1 MIPRSTVY
9 YFSGGFLNMD
19 VGSAFTFMFD
29 DEAWIKKI
37 AIGGG
42 IMLAGLMLSPILIGL
57 LLFLPING
65 YMLEVIK
72 CTREDRPLPL
82 PEWSDFGSLFS
93 KGLMVFVIGLI
104 YYLPVILV
112 MCPFMLISMAV
123 PALGLDP
130 DVAQPLMA
138 VTSLCMMCVMPLV
151 ALIAAALFPA
161 ALIRYAEYG
170 TLGSAF
176 QFGEIFRFISSNI
189 GDYIIVILLTFVAQF
204 VAQFGMILCFVG
216 IFFTA
221 FWSVLVTGNLLGQ
234 LARKASATY

>member
-1 MIPRSTVY
+1 
-9 YFSGGFLNMD
+9 MD

-29 DEAWIKKI
+29 DEEWIKKI

-42 IMLAGLMLSPILIGL
+42 VMLAGLMLSPIIIGL

-72 CTREDRPLPL
+72 STRENRPLPL
-82 PEWSDFGSLFS
+82 PEWSDFGGLFS

-104 YYLPVILV
+104 YNLPVILV
-112 MCPFMLISMAV
+112 LCPFMLIGMIA
-123 PALGLDP
+123 PALDP
-130 DVAQPLMA
+130 DIAASLMA
-138 VTSLCMMCVMPLV
+138 VSSICMMCVLPLV
-151 ALIAAALFPA
+151 AIIAAALLPA
-161 ALIRYAEYG
+161 ALIRYAEYE

-204 VAQFGMILCFVG
+204 IAQFGIILCFVG
-216 IFFTA
+216 VLFTA
-221 FWSVLVTGNLLGQ
+221 FWSVLVTANLLGQ
-234 LARKASATY
+234 LARKASPAT